1 MKYTPQ
7 QEREFKETFA
17 VRQRRQIFLA
27 VPLVLAVLAIIFAVD
42 EQAGTVFGVPL
53 TAAGPL
59 FLVFIIGALAFSLKN
74 WRCPA
79 CDRYLGKVWNPRHCH
94 SCGVALR

>member
-1 MKYTPQ
+1 VKHTPQ
-7 QEREFKETFA
+7 QERAIKETFS
-17 VRQRRQIFLA
+17 VRQRRQILLAIPLVVVLLSFFLA
-27 VPLVLAVLAIIFAVD
+27 AD
-42 EQAGTVFGVPL
+42 ERAGTVFGFPL
-53 TAAGPL
+53 AAVGPL
-59 FLVFIIGALAFSLKN
+59 LAVFVIGALLFSLKN